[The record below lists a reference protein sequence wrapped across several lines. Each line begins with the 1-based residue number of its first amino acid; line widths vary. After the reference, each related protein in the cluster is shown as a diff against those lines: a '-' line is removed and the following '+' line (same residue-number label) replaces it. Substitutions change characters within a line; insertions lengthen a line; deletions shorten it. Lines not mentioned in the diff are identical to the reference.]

1 MVKPCRVSN
10 DSDLT
15 IGSGLEC
22 TCTSTHMHE
31 NIYIHTHSH
40 THAHTHLHT
49 CTYTLT
55 HIHTHAYICTSIIPD
70 YLFLPTSKS
79 PFSIWYPTASHHSSF
94 LSDRSVIKP
103 HLAVPVFWKRK
114 EMDTLTLPVR
124 ATENR
129 THLSTSCHI
138 QGQDFGVFEAGSRR
152 KTTDLWPVMNVFP
165 ALYLKGRGKKREKTP
180 YVKGQRP

>member
-1 MVKPCRVSN
+1 MH
-10 DSDLT
+10 
-15 IGSGLEC
+15 
-22 TCTSTHMHE
+22 THTHARK
-31 NIYIHTHSH
+31 YIHTH
-40 THAHTHLHT
+40 TFTHT
-49 CTYTLT
+49 CTHTFTQTCT
-55 HIHTHAYICTSIIPD
+55 HTFTHMYIHTHAYTCTFIIPD
-70 YLFLPTSKS
+70 YLFLPTSKT
-79 PFSIWYPTASHHSSF
+79 PFSIWYTTASRHSSF
-94 LSDRSVIKP
+94 LSDLSDRSVIKP

-129 THLSTSCHI
+129 TYLSTSCHI
-138 QGQDFGVFEAGSRR
+138 QGQDFGVFEAGSSR